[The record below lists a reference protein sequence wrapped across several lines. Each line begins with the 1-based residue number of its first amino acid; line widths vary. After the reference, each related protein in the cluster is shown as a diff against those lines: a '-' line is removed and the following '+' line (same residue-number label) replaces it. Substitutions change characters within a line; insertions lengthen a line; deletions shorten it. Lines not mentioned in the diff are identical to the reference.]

1 MNIGDTM
8 KKHSDNIIDGTL
20 AALNGFLDG
29 NGLPKAEC
37 GHPEGGDVTAIC
49 LGGEKLTVF
58 DVTAMPAAKI
68 VEECALRGKERTLA
82 IAPFFPPA
90 TADRLCA
97 EHINYVDTAGN
108 LRLFT
113 NGNLLCVK
121 NCSRPTR
128 LVRQVTP
135 GRCWN
140 PQGMKVLFLM
150 LTENEALGWTYREI
164 ADRSGV
170 SLGTVNNVLME
181 ALERRYLLKWDNGYR
196 WGDKARMVDL
206 WVANYALILLPR
218 LTTERYQGTPITGG
232 VEWLLLPGGET
243 AAAKAGLAETT
254 FGQYWKQGNI
264 APVIAR
270 NRWRPD
276 ADGNITVK
284 TAFWPEDRP
293 FKQQVPWLLVYADL
307 MAVDDSRSQEIA
319 NEFKA
324 KQMEV

>member
-1 MNIGDTM
+1 M
-8 KKHSDNIIDGTL
+8 KKQNDIIDGTI
-20 AALNGFLDG
+20 AALNGFLEE

-37 GHPEGGDVTAIC
+37 GHSADSDVTAIC
-49 LGGEKLTVF
+49 LVGERLAVL

-68 VEECALRGKERTLA
+68 VEECALRGRERTLA
-82 IAPFFPPA
+82 IAPFFPPV
-90 TADRLCA
+90 TADKLCA
-97 EHINYVDTAGN
+97 EHINYADTAGN
-108 LRLFT
+108 LRLFI

-121 NCSRPTR
+121 NCPRPAR

-140 PQGMKVLFLM
+140 PQGMKVLFLL
-150 LTENEALGWTYREI
+150 LTENDALGWTYREI

-170 SLGTVNNVLME
+170 SLGTVNNVLLE

-218 LTTERYQGTPITGG
+218 LTAERYQGNPIAGG
-232 VEWLLLPGGET
+232 VEGLLLPGGET
-243 AAAKAGLAETT
+243 AAAEAGLADTT

-270 NRWRPD
+270 NRWHPD

-284 TAFWPEDRP
+284 SAFWPEDRP
-293 FKQQVPWLLVYADL
+293 FKRQVPWLLVYADL
-307 MAVDDSRSQEIA
+307 MAVDDSRIQEIA

-324 KQMEV
+324 KHTEI